1 LLREF
6 AKSEDYVIIV
16 IDKFIKKN
24 LLEVLFMKLSAPKV
38 LVFWISVALA
48 AVALL
53 MAIGVLNISFVGAVW
68 VALAAFVLLG
78 LGNILK
84 GF

>member
-1 LLREF
+1 
-6 AKSEDYVIIV
+6 
-16 IDKFIKKN
+16 
-24 LLEVLFMKLSAPKV
+24 MKLSAPKV
-38 LVFWISVALA
+38 IVFWISVALA

-53 MAIGVLNISFVGAVW
+53 MELGVLNIGFISAVW